1 MDKEQLAKKIV
12 AKIKKE
18 SSIVKEVPAD
28 AEGGIY
34 DHEVFKDGW
43 LFPDPSDNP
52 ELIEELF
59 PKEVKGL
66 PEEVDNENSNQEESD
81 LEEDLPNQGYYADGD
96 DLYVGS
102 GDGAEL

>member
-12 AKIKKE
+12 SKLKKE

-28 AEGGIY
+28 AEGNIY

-43 LFPDPSDNP
+43 LYPDQMESP

-59 PKEVKGL
+59 PNEVKGL

-81 LEEDLPNQGYYADGD
+81 LEEDLPNQGYSADGD

-102 GDGAEL
+102 GGGKEL